1 MEVPL
6 EFLIYCSIS
15 KRFAV
20 SGKPLV
26 FSTRSGIFYGWWRC
40 WRSVTSPNM
49 VAILAAILWECQSC
63 ENSENNFFCARH
75 VKITLYHFIHKLYFY
90 SRKKIIHFH
99 PKMAWPPATYDVIS
113 RNHSNFSQITQII
126 STVRTTEIEL
136 LFSTPRKIKD
146 FRAVEW
152 LGMGGFVC
160 SLFLCSVYSA
170 TQLFIN

>member
-1 MEVPL
+1 MELPL
-6 EFLIYCSIS
+6 SFWYI
-15 KRFAV
+15 V
-20 SGKPLV
+20 V
-26 FSTRSGIFYGWWRC
+26 FRNDLPSVESLWSSLQDQVYFTGGGAAGGLWRHQT
-40 WRSVTSPNM
+40 WSPS
-49 VAILAAILWECQSC
+49 WPPSC
-63 ENSENNFFCARH
+63 ENANLVRTVRIIFLCSTRKDYFVSFYPQ
-75 VKITLYHFIHKLYFY
+75 TLLLFQ
-90 SRKKIIHFH
+90 KKIIHFH

-160 SLFLCSVYSA
+160 SLFLCSVCSA